1 MPDASG
7 KEVRWA
13 FEGMSPNHLS
23 RAGWDKRTLEPGEEV
38 NLTYYPLRD
47 GRNGGFNVT
56 VTLPDGKK
64 MEQLGGV

>member
-1 MPDASG
+1 
-7 KEVRWA
+7 
-13 FEGMSPNHLS
+13 MSPNHLS
-23 RAGWDKRTLEPGEEV
+23 RAGWDKRTLEAGEEI

-64 MEQLGGV
+64 MEQLGGL